1 MQLSRLVS
9 AVRRRRDQRAIKHQF
24 VFVVTYGRSGSTL
37 TQGLLNT
44 LPRTLVRGEN
54 NFYVLP
60 LFRAQALAQ
69 KFRRKHLKH
78 NPASNSS
85 AFYGL
90 NEIKPRD
97 FVVSTRQLMTGHM
110 LGSVN
115 PRSVDVLGFKEVL
128 WHRIGPNETER
139 FFSFLDQ
146 VFPGAKYVL
155 NRRDHAQVAESGFW
169 RSQERDTV
177 MKAIA
182 RVEDIQDHLRR
193 TRPDRVFDT
202 RYELVTSDDPSV
214 VDGQL
219 RGLAEF
225 VTGSCDDVLLE
236 QMRGT
241 LSKGHGPNPF
251 GKSKTS
257 ARRRQATS

>member
-1 MQLSRLVS
+1 MQLSRFVS
-9 AVRRRRDQRAIKHQF
+9 AVRRRRDARATKHQF

-60 LFRAQALAQ
+60 LFRAQALARA
-69 KFRRKHLKH
+69 FRRKHLKH
-78 NPASNSS
+78 NPASSSS

-90 NEIKPRD
+90 NEVKPRD
-97 FVVSTRQLMTGHM
+97 FVLSARQLMTRHM

-139 FFSFLDQ
+139 FFAFLDQ

-169 RSQERDTV
+169 RAHDRDAV
-177 MKAIA
+177 MSAIA
-182 RVEDIQDHLRR
+182 RVEKIQDYLRR

-202 RYELVTSDDPSV
+202 RYELVTSDDPAV

-225 VTGSCDDVLLE
+225 VTGHCDDALLE
-236 QMRGT
+236 QMRET
-241 LSKGHGPNPF
+241 LGKGHGPNPF
-251 GKSKTS
+251 GKSKS
-257 ARRRQATS
+257 EPPRRVTG